1 MKKTVQ
7 VYGLI
12 AGLVVATLMLIS
24 TSIHCA
30 NGDFDNGMIYGYGIM
45 ILSFSLIFV
54 AIKNYRDKFNG
65 GLISFGKA
73 FKIGLFITLV
83 ASTIYVIAWQID
95 YRFFV
100 PDFMDKYTVYMLDK
114 LRASGASQAE
124 ISKQALEMAKMSEM
138 YKNPLFNILLTYVEI
153 VPVGLVVSLISAL
166 VLKRKT
172 PKQQVPA
179 FS

>member
-1 MKKTVQ
+1 
-7 VYGLI
+7 
-12 AGLVVATLMLIS
+12 
-24 TSIHCA
+24 
-30 NGDFDNGMIYGYGIM
+30 
-45 ILSFSLIFV
+45 
-54 AIKNYRDKFNG
+54 
-65 GLISFGKA
+65 
-73 FKIGLFITLV
+73 
-83 ASTIYVIAWQID
+83 
-95 YRFFV
+95 
-100 PDFMDKYTVYMLDK
+100 VYMLDK